1 MTSQVAAMILIQLA
15 VLAGANEGFQTG
27 SPVMYTVTDMANNTA
42 GGARFE
48 KQIGAHVAKLAM
60 YAATRFTWIVFNQTD
75 DLTERKNVS
84 RIDLFIN
91 NGTAALTNG
100 TSIHV
105 DANYIANYTGNL
117 RRQFNGMM
125 YQEVA
130 GIWQWTGNGQAPEGL
145 VSGIAHFV
153 RLQARYGTVEKVRP
167 GEGHRWDQGNGVT
180 ARFLIYCNQ
189 LNKGFV
195 GELNRKMRYGYTDG
209 YFLDLLGKTIEQL
222 WSNYKDNHGPDSARH
237 HA

>member
-1 MTSQVAAMILIQLA
+1 
-15 VLAGANEGFQTG
+15 
-27 SPVMYTVTDMANNTA
+27 
-42 GGARFE
+42 
-48 KQIGAHVAKLAM
+48 
-60 YAATRFTWIVFNQTD
+60 
-75 DLTERKNVS
+75 
-84 RIDLFIN
+84 
-91 NGTAALTNG
+91 
-100 TSIHV
+100 
-105 DANYIANYTGNL
+105 
-117 RRQFNGMM
+117 M

-130 GIWQWTGNGQAPEGL
+130 RIWQWTGNGQAPEGL

-195 GELNRKMRYGYTDG
+195 GELNRKTV
-209 YFLDLLGKTIEQL
+209 EQL
-222 WSNYKDNHGPDSARH
+222 WSNYKDNHARDSARH